1 VSSKNNIWENDK
13 GFLWMLAITLV
24 SLISTQ
30 ITIGII
36 WENKFILRV
45 GFFLFTLVAIK
56 SSSLRNVGKLIGISI
71 ASTMLLLAI
80 FMIWNENQLLTIVYT
95 GLATGNLI
103 YIIIL
108 VINEIFAGGEITVYK
123 IGGSVAVYILL
134 GQLWSLLYLT
144 TYIIDPGAFTY
155 GGSMI
160 QIDDALKQ
168 LSYFSFVTL
177 TTIGYGDIIAI
188 SPMARVL
195 SMMEGLLGQLFP
207 AIFIAKL
214 VSLQLQSDKK

>member
-1 VSSKNNIWENDK
+1 MDNIWKNDK
-13 GFLWMLAITLV
+13 GFLWMLAISLV
-24 SLISTQ
+24 SLVSTQ

-56 SSSLRNVGKLIGISI
+56 SSVLRDTGKLIGYSI
-71 ASTMLLLAI
+71 ASVMLLMAI
-80 FMIWNENQLLTIVYT
+80 FMIWDENQLLTIVYT
-95 GLATGNLI
+95 GLATCNLI
-103 YIIIL
+103 YIIML
-108 VINEIFAGGEITVYK
+108 VINQIFVGGEITIYK

-134 GQLWSLLYLT
+134 GQLWALLYLT
-144 TYIIDPGAFTY
+144 TYIIDPGAFTH
-155 GGSMI
+155 GGAMI
-160 QIDDALKQ
+160 QIDDALKH

-188 SPMARVL
+188 SSIARIL

-214 VSLQLQSDKK
+214 VSLQIGRVKK

>member
-1 VSSKNNIWENDK
+1 
-13 GFLWMLAITLV
+13 MLVIALL

>member
-1 VSSKNNIWENDK
+1 MSSKNNIWENDK

>member
-1 VSSKNNIWENDK
+1 MMDNIWKNDK
-13 GFLWMLAITLV
+13 GFLWMLAISLV

-30 ITIGII
+30 ISIGII

-56 SSSLRNVGKLIGISI
+56 SSSLRNAGKLIGYSI
-71 ASTMLLLAI
+71 ASAMLLLAI

-95 GLATGNLI
+95 GLATCNLI
-103 YIIIL
+103 YIIML
-108 VINEIFAGGEITVYK
+108 VINQIFAGGEITVYK

-144 TYIIDPGAFTY
+144 TYIIDPGAFTH
-155 GGSMI
+155 GGVMI
-160 QIDDALKQ
+160 QMEGALKQ

-188 SPMARVL
+188 SSMARIL